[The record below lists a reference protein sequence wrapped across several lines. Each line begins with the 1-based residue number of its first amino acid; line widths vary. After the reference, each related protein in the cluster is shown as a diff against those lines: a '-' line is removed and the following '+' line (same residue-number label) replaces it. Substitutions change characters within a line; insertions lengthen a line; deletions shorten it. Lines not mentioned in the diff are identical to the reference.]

1 MIIRELVNK
10 VSFKIDQAARRL
22 AEEETQQT
30 FKGMAS
36 FGSAIM
42 GSLGTLAIGSFFRD
56 AEARYTDLRQ
66 AQALTAQSLQNVGK
80 QSGKTMADIARD
92 AKEMTRGTL
101 VTSTQFTRD
110 IANNLLVFGGA
121 HGAIFDRAA
130 KDAID
135 LGQKMGSLSGA
146 ANALGMAMEH
156 PEIGMMRLRRAQIL
170 FTKEQQDTIKQMVA
184 SNRVDEARAYIL
196 SVVESHVNGLAKAA
210 YTGADAWTRQKKAA
224 DEAKISLGEALTPV
238 SEKLANVVT
247 KFTQWY
253 TDSGKGVKELTL
265 IVGGL
270 GAAFSAL
277 GPVLFGLKQ
286 FIGPLAA
293 TLKFIA
299 GALRF
304 IIPAAGTVGETAA
317 GISGIGAGAAAGT
330 VGETAAGIGV
340 IGAGAAA
347 AAPITGGAAL
357 AALAAYIFARETHR
371 RSLEYDREIAPLLA
385 KAHAMTQHNTY
396 NVTVN
401 HSSNGPLTDAEAKR
415 MAWAI
420 DARLTMHTR
429 NAVSNF
435 LQPAYPQ

>member
-22 AEEETQQT
+22 AEKETQQT

-224 DEAKISLGEALTPV
+224 DEAKISLGESLTPV

-270 GAAFSAL
+270 GAAFAAL

-299 GALRF
+299 GVLRF
-304 IIPAAGTVGETAA
+304 IIPAAGIVGETAA
-317 GISGIGAGAAAGT
+317 GISGIGAGA
-330 VGETAAGIGV
+330 VG
-340 IGAGAAA
+340 
-347 AAPITGGAAL
+347 GGLLGKYLWDHGFLNTTRKSKNIDHSHDYAWQ
-357 AALAAYIFARETHR
+357 
-371 RSLEYDREIAPLLA
+371 SGPMLA
-385 KAHAMTQHNTY
+385 KANAMTQHNTY

-415 MAWAI
+415 MAKAI
-420 DARLTMHTR
+420 DDRLTMHTR